1 MPLVE
6 LVPSP
11 WTDSDV
17 VHKAKAIL
25 ETTGQVPVVLM
36 KEIPGYVNNRL
47 QNAMF
52 SEIWRL
58 IRVGYQ
64 VIFSFRLNKCHHHR
78 DYMYINLR
86 KNYWYIDLHFTIYT
100 YIKNLSRNS

>member
-11 WTDSDV
+11 WTDDDV
-17 VHKAKAIL
+17 VPKAKAIL

-58 IRVGYQ
+58 IRVRY
-64 VIFSFRLNKCHHHR
+64 
-78 DYMYINLR
+78 
-86 KNYWYIDLHFTIYT
+86 
-100 YIKNLSRNS
+100 

>member
-17 VHKAKAIL
+17 VAKAKDIL

-36 KEIPGYVNNRL
+36 KEICGFVNNRL

-58 IRVGYQ
+58 IRV
-64 VIFSFRLNKCHHHR
+64 SFKLCFRFKEWCLLQLC
-78 DYMYINLR
+78 MYGHVCN
-86 KNYWYIDLHFTIYT
+86 
-100 YIKNLSRNS
+100 NS